1 MATCAIWAVRRSV
14 GDVLRYAENP
24 EKTGVPDD
32 ELKKVIHYAGNPDK
46 TEQRYP
52 GNADLFGGTSPGIF
66 CRPFHAEK
74 LAVRP
79 VQLEFSAFTGDK
91 ICTES
96 APPHIN
102 QRSLV
107 SGVNCLPE
115 LAYERMTATKK
126 HYGKED
132 GIAAYHG

>member
-24 EKTGVPDD
+24 DKTGVPDD
-32 ELKKVIHYAGNPDK
+32 DELKKVMHYAGNPDK
-46 TEQRYP
+46 TEQR
-52 GNADLFGGTSPGIF
+52 
-66 CRPFHAEK
+66 H
-74 LAVRP
+74 
-79 VQLEFSAFTGDK
+79 
-91 ICTES
+91 
-96 APPHIN
+96 
-102 QRSLV
+102 LV